1 MSATILFGVFLLLMV
16 AGVPL
21 AVALGLSGFAT
32 IVYAQMGA
40 MSVPT
45 TVYGGIAKYPLLA
58 LPLFILAGLVFD
70 RTGMAV
76 EGVRAGQYLLD
87 GKPVDMVMVARWRPQ

>member
-1 MSATILFGVFLLLMV
+1 MNAAILFGVFLLLMV

-21 AVALGLSGFAT
+21 AIALGLSGFAT
-32 IVYAQMGA
+32 IVYAQMGV

-58 LPLFILAGLVFD
+58 LPLFILAGSCSTAPAW
-70 RTGMAV
+70 R
-76 EGVRAGQYLLD
+76 RAWSGSPPRSS
-87 GKPVDMVMVARWRPQ
+87 GGGAAGSRPPRSSCV